1 MPSSFTSLQVLIR
14 PSTDTDIDAIA
25 AFYRESVATGTASW
39 EYEAPSVAEMAKR
52 RHAVIA
58 NGFPYLVAEIDG
70 RVVGYC
76 FASTYRARIGYRFV
90 VEDSIYVAPDMQG
103 RGIGKMLL
111 VALIG
116 ECEKLGFRQMIAVIG
131 DSENARS
138 ITLHERCGF
147 QHAGRF
153 NGIGY
158 KFGRWLDSV
167 QMLRALGEGSGSA
180 SDLKL

>member
-1 MPSSFTSLQVLIR
+1 MITRVLIR
-14 PSTDTDIDAIA
+14 ASRDDDIDAIA
-25 AFYRESVATGTASW
+25 GFYCESVATGTASW
-39 EYEAPSVAEMAKR
+39 EYDPPSVEEMTKR

-58 NGFPYLVAEIDG
+58 GGFPYFVAECDD

-76 FASTYRARIGYRFV
+76 YASSYRTRIGYRFV
-90 VEDSIYVAPDMQG
+90 VEDSVYVAPDMQG
-103 RGIGKMLL
+103 RGIGKTLL
-111 VALIG
+111 MAVIA

-131 DSENARS
+131 DSENTGS
-138 ITLHERCGF
+138 IALHERCGF

-167 QMLRALGEGSGSA
+167 QMMRTLGAGSNTA
-180 SDLKL
+180 PDIKP